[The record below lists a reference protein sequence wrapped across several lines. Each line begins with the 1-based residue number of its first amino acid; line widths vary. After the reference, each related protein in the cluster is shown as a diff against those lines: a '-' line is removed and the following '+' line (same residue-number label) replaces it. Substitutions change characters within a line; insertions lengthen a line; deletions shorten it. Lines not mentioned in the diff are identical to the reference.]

1 MSGCLSPSAPSRWP
15 IFASSGLNQA
25 RAQGQDSQ
33 KKITLVVPFA
43 AGGSLDTV
51 ARLIGQKISAVF
63 GQPVVVENRVG
74 AGGNLGARAVASA
87 DPDGHTLLYTSTG
100 VAINQM
106 LYANP
111 GYAIADLTPVIF
123 AAVNTTIFAV
133 NPNNP
138 AQNLTQF
145 LANAKAKPFTFGTA
159 GTGTGG
165 HLTGEYFFRSVA
177 KVEAIHTPFAGG
189 APAGTALMGNHIDA
203 ISTAVP
209 DITSQVKAGTLRGIA
224 VASAKRASALPDV
237 PTVAE
242 QGFPRLRRADLDR
255 PVRPRQDQPRD
266 SRKTQSGG
274 ERSAQRPGSE
284 GEDRLDRIRHQSAIA
299 GGSARVPRH
308 RDGKMEDH
316 RGRGRAQGEL
326 KSNLTAQALT

>member
-1 MSGCLSPSAPSRWP
+1 MPNVRLLVAVSAFALA
-15 IFASSGLNQA
+15 IFASSGLNKA
-25 RAQGQDSQ
+25 RAQKCKDGQ

-203 ISTAVP
+203 VSTAVP
-209 DITSQVKAGTLRGIA
+209 DLTSQVKAGTLRGIA

-242 QGFPRLRRADLDR
+242 QGFPGFDVLIWTGLFAPAKTSPEILEKLNQAVNDLLKDPEAKAKIASIGFDINPQSLAEARAFLGTEMEKW
-255 PVRPRQDQPRD
+255 
-266 SRKTQSGG
+266 KTIVGAVG
-274 ERSAQRPGSE
+274 
-284 GEDRLDRIRHQSAIA
+284 IK
-299 GGSARVPRH
+299 V
-308 RDGKMEDH
+308 
-316 RGRGRAQGEL
+316 
-326 KSNLTAQALT
+326 N

>member
-1 MSGCLSPSAPSRWP
+1 MPHVRLLVAVSALAV
-15 IFASSGLNQA
+15 FASVGLNQA
-25 RAQGQDSQ
+25 RAQTQDSQ

-133 NPNNP
+133 NPTNP

-177 KVEAIHTPFAGG
+177 KVEAIHTPFPGG

-242 QGFPRLRRADLDR
+242 QGFPGFDVLIWTGLFAPAKTSPEILEKLNQAVNDLLKD
-255 PVRPRQDQPRD
+255 PEAKAKIAAIGFDINP
-266 SRKTQSGG
+266 QS
-274 ERSAQRPGSE
+274 
-284 GEDRLDRIRHQSAIA
+284 L
-299 GGSARVPRH
+299 
-308 RDGKMEDH
+308 
-316 RGRGRAQGEL
+316 
-326 KSNLTAQALT
+326 AQARAFLGTEMEKWKTIVGAVGLKVN